1 MRALFVVL
9 ATLMLVGCDKIQG
22 LIDTR
27 AADAKAIGYS
37 CRIAG
42 KKPDECMQ
50 ANPKTPQSYILSGW
64 QQADDDIKEGI
75 TDPEMKNE
83 MPVEEEQPEE
93 EAE

>member
-9 ATLMLVGCDKIQG
+9 ATLMLAGCDKIEG
-22 LIDTR
+22 LIDKQ
-27 AADAKAIGYS
+27 AANDKAVGYS

-50 ANPKTPQSYILSGW
+50 ANPKASQSHILSGW
-64 QQADDDIKEGI
+64 QKADEDIKEGI

-83 MPVEEEQPEE
+83 MPMEEEETEE
-93 EAE
+93 DAE